1 MSRNYQ
7 NSRPVSIS
15 SRRTKALNRGN
26 SIPVVAISPRGNTHI
41 YPSITEFVRDV
52 EGLDNSQRRTANR
65 RVTSGGGYVD
75 NWYVTE
81 LRGYNG

>member
-7 NSRPVSIS
+7 NSRPVSIT
-15 SRRTKALNRGN
+15 SRRMKALKRGN

-52 EGLDNSQRRTANR
+52 EGLESSQRRTANR

>member
-1 MSRNYQ
+1 MRNYQ
-7 NSRPVSIS
+7 NSRPVSIT
-15 SRRTKALNRGN
+15 SRYTKALNRGN

-52 EGLDNSQRRTANR
+52 EGLDISQRRTANR
-65 RVTSGGGYVD
+65 RVTAGGGYIE

-81 LRGYNG
+81 LRGYRG